1 MQPSRPGEAS
11 AYRGGIGRSWPDRKW
26 LTLAVVALGTLMT
39 SLDASI
45 VNISL
50 PSIAHTFHTPL
61 GGAIEWVVI
70 AYLVVIAATLL
81 TFGRL
86 SDLAGRKAV
95 WMAGLAVFTFGSA
108 WCGAAGSLPQLI
120 CGRVLQGLGGALIFA
135 PGFAII
141 TDTFS
146 AADRGRALGLN
157 GVVFAIGTSLGPT
170 LGGLITEHLSW
181 RWIFYLNV
189 PLSVLAL
196 VASRR
201 VLTSSDSRAR
211 EGLDLPGAG
220 LIAVGF
226 ACITLALSFS
236 QEWSWMRLLACF
248 LIGLVMLVA
257 AGLVDR
263 RARYPV
269 VDLALFRNRVLSSAM
284 ASMALAMVAAAEAGA
299 AAPARRMKSAP
310 SGTACRVLRSAAPTA
325 IARRAS
331 TAAAVR
337 ASLLRDA
344 RHSRV
349 VRLGH
354 TLPLRRFLIGIRISS
369 PGKIRLPGCAEGG
382 TLRRHTFLQPRS
394 PCHQGV
400 F

>member
-1 MQPSRPGEAS
+1 MPGEAS

-39 SLDASI
+39 ALDASI

-50 PSIAHTFHTPL
+50 PSIAHKFHTPL

-70 AYLVVIAATLL
+70 AYIVVISATLL

-86 SDLAGRKAV
+86 SDLVGRKAV

-120 CGRVLQGLGGALIFA
+120 CGRVFQGLGGALIFA

-157 GVVFAIGTSLGPT
+157 GVVFAI
-170 LGGLITEHLSW
+170 
-181 RWIFYLNV
+181 
-189 PLSVLAL
+189 VLAL

-263 RARYPV
+263 R
-269 VDLALFRNRVLSSAM
+269 
-284 ASMALAMVAAAEAGA
+284 GA
-299 AAPARRMKSAP
+299 ASAGRAP
-310 SGTACRVLRSAAPTA
+310 SSWRGAA
-325 IARRAS
+325 RAPPPM
-331 TAAAVR
+331 
-337 ASLLRDA
+337 SLLC
-344 RHSRV
+344 S
-349 VRLGH
+349 
-354 TLPLRRFLIGIRISS
+354 TPL
-369 PGKIRLPGCAEGG
+369 
-382 TLRRHTFLQPRS
+382 
-394 PCHQGV
+394 
-400 F
+400 